1 MGTKKRK
8 PKGELIDMEEENPGM
23 IESTIFLQE
32 LKLKDK
38 RWSAKMLI
46 GTILPK
52 SYHRYQVKMELD
64 ESPYLDRIAEL
75 EKGLDDSLFR
85 EEKGSVRET
94 NKRIGQIRDEL
105 KKMKESCVTIEFGAI
120 VEEVKYK
127 DSETLLTAR
136 IPDDI
141 IQDLNEQKFRLEA
154 YKIALIPTYG
164 AE

>member
-1 MGTKKRK
+1 MAKKK
-8 PKGELIDMEEENPGM
+8 QKAELIDMESENPGM

-46 GTILPK
+46 GAILPK
-52 SYHRYQVKMELD
+52 AYHRYNVKMVLD
-64 ESPYLDRIAEL
+64 ESPYEDRIADL

-85 EEKGSVRET
+85 EERNSVRDT
-94 NKRIGQIRDEL
+94 NKRIKEIRQEL
-105 KKMKESCVTIEFGAI
+105 ERMQNDCYDIEFACV

-127 DSETLLTAR
+127 DSDTLLTAR

-141 IQDLNEQKFRLEA
+141 IEDLNKQKFRLEA
-154 YKIALIPTYG
+154 YKIMLFPSYV
-164 AE
+164 E